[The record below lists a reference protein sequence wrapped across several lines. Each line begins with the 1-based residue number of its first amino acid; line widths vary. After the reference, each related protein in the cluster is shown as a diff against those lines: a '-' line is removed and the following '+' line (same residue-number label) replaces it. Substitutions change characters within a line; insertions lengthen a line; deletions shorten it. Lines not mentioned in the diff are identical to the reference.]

1 VTDFVLD
8 NSVTMRWCF
17 EGGSHDYADKIL
29 RQLVATG
36 GTAFVPILW
45 RYEVSAVLA
54 RAEIKGL
61 LTASKVAEFFED
73 LAAMTIIVDIESA
86 DRVTT
91 DVYRLATL
99 HRLTAYDAAYLE
111 LALRRNL
118 PIATLDVELRNACAA
133 AGVAIQMPA

>member
-1 VTDFVLD
+1 
-8 NSVTMRWCF
+8 MRWCF
-17 EGGSHDYADKIL
+17 EGGSHDYADKVL
-29 RQLVATG
+29 HQLAATD

-61 LTASKVAEFFED
+61 LTTSRVAEFFED
-73 LAAMTIIVDIESA
+73 LAVMRIIVDIESA
-86 DRVTT
+86 DRVLT
-91 DVYRLATL
+91 DVYRLATR

-118 PIATLDVELRNACAA
+118 PVATLDVELQNACRAT
-133 AGVAIQMPA
+133 GVIQMPA